1 MLDFTGHLKNNRLKI
16 YIMRQFIYIY
26 FLLMSIVCHFACGQA
41 TKKSNPDSVAVAKPT
56 TQADVDS
63 AESFEI
69 NASGDSVP
77 YFHWAADDDILGL
90 ENTAFGDLD
99 SMIARKYIRVLVP
112 YSKTYYYV
120 QGMKRYGLG
129 FELVNLFET
138 ELNKQ
143 LKYYP
148 PKIRVIFIPV
158 SRKNILPLLTGG
170 HADMIASG
178 YTITPER
185 EKLVDFSSPT
195 VTGIK
200 DIVVGG
206 PSAPPVHSIADL
218 AGKHVFVRENT
229 SFQASLMRLNDSFR
243 KTGRK
248 PMYIDFTDPYLESED
263 ILAMVNEGMIPYT
276 IVPEDLGTLWNT
288 AYTNL
293 KVYTNVAVDSNV
305 SYGWAFRKNSPK
317 LKSVVNRFVGTIK
330 RGTTT
335 GNMIYD
341 KFLKNKGRLRNANSR
356 EALADLDR
364 FKTLFKKYGK
374 TYSLDWLLLS
384 AQAFQESQLKQQ
396 TVSHM
401 GAVGVMQLLPS
412 TAAHPPIN
420 IKDIKTADNNIHA
433 GVKYMR
439 YLIDKFYSREQ
450 MDFLNEEL
458 FALAAYN
465 CGPGNVRKLRR
476 GAVARGLDPN
486 VWFDNVEIL
495 AAHHIGRE
503 TVQYVSNI
511 YMYYRS
517 YQALQRYKDL
527 REKKTARK

>member
-1 MLDFTGHLKNNRLKI
+1 MRRLI
-16 YIMRQFIYIY
+16 LFY
-26 FLLMSIVCHFACGQA
+26 FLLTTIACFFSCKRA
-41 TKKSNPDSVAVAKPT
+41 SKEPIADSSAAGKPKGRAI
-56 TQADVDS
+56 ADS
-63 AESFEI
+63 TESYEL
-69 NASGDSVP
+69 NASGDSIP
-77 YFHWAADDDILGL
+77 YFHWAGDDDIMGL
-90 ENTAFGDLD
+90 ANTAFGDLD
-99 SMIARKYIRVLVP
+99 SIIARGYIRVLVP

-120 QGMKRYGLG
+120 EGMKRYGLAY
-129 FELVNLFET
+129 ELVNLFEK
-138 ELNKQ
+138 ELNKK
-143 LKYYP
+143 LKFNP

-158 SRKNILPLLTGG
+158 SRKYILPLLTGG

-178 YTITPER
+178 YTITPDR

-195 VTGIK
+195 IADIK

-206 PSAPPVHSIADL
+206 PSAPAIRSITDL
-218 AGKHVFVRENT
+218 AGQHVFVRENT
-229 SFQASLMRLNDSFR
+229 SFQASLIKLNESLK
-243 KTGRK
+243 KTGHK
-248 PMYIDFTDPYLESED
+248 PMSIDFTDPYLESED
-263 ILAMVNEGMIPYT
+263 ILAMVNEGMIPFT
-276 IVPEDLGTLWNT
+276 VVPEDLGKLWSS

-293 KVYTNVAVDSNV
+293 KVYPNIVVDSNQ

-317 LKSVVNRFVGTIK
+317 LKSVVNQFVGTIK
-330 RGTTT
+330 KGTTT
-335 GNMIYD
+335 GNMLYD
-341 KFLKNKGRLRNANSR
+341 KFLKNKDRLRNANSR
-356 EALADLDR
+356 EALADLNKFR
-364 FKTLFKKYGK
+364 TLFQKYGK

-420 IKDIKTADNNIHA
+420 ITDIKTADNNIHA

-439 YLIDKFYSREQ
+439 YLIDKFYAREQ
-450 MDFLNEEL
+450 MDFLNEQL

-476 GAVARGLDPN
+476 GAVQRGLDPN
-486 VWFDNVEIL
+486 IWFDNVEIL

-511 YMYYRS
+511 YMYYRC

-527 REKKTARK
+527 REKKTPAK

>member
-1 MLDFTGHLKNNRLKI
+1 MRRNVTFHLLF
-16 YIMRQFIYIY
+16 MVVVF
-26 FLLMSIVCHFACGQA
+26 HFACGQA
-41 TKKSNPDSVAVAKPT
+41 TKKSNTDTVAVGEPKSHAQKNT
-56 TQADVDS
+56 DS
-63 AESFEI
+63 LESYEL

-77 YFHWAADDDILGL
+77 YFHWAVDDDILGL
-90 ENTAFGDLD
+90 ANTAFGDLD
-99 SMIARKYIRVLVP
+99 SIIARGYIRVLVP

-120 QGMKRYGLG
+120 EGMKRYGLA
-129 FELVNLFET
+129 FELVNLFEK

-158 SRKNILPLLTGG
+158 SRKHILPLLMGG

-178 YTITPER
+178 FTITPER
-185 EKLVDFSSPT
+185 QKLVDFSSPT
-195 VTGIK
+195 VSGIR

-206 PSAPPVHSIADL
+206 PSAPPIHSLADL
-218 AGKHVFVRENT
+218 AGQHVFVRENT
-229 SFQASLMRLNDSFR
+229 SFQTSLIRLNESLR
-243 KTGRK
+243 KAGHK
-248 PMYIDFTDPYLESED
+248 PMSIDFTDPYLESED
-263 ILAMVNEGMIPYT
+263 ILAMVNEGMIPFT
-276 IVPEDLGTLWNT
+276 VVPEDLGTLWKN

-293 KVYTNVAVDSNV
+293 KVYSNIAVDSNQ

-317 LKSVVNRFVGTIK
+317 LKSVVNQFVSTIK
-330 RGTTT
+330 RGTVT

-356 EALADLDR
+356 EALADLAR
-364 FKTLFKKYGK
+364 YKTLFKKYGK
-374 TYSLDWLLLS
+374 NYSLDWLLLS

-396 TVSHM
+396 TMSHM

-420 IKDIKTADNNIHA
+420 IPNIKSADDNIHA

-439 YLIDKFYSREQ
+439 HLIDQYFAREH
-450 MDFLNEEL
+450 MDFLNEQL

-476 GAVARGLDPN
+476 KTVERGLDPN
-486 VWFDNVEIL
+486 IWFDNVEIL

-527 REKKTARK
+527 REKKNPPK

>member
-1 MLDFTGHLKNNRLKI
+1 MRPIIRFHL
-16 YIMRQFIYIY
+16 
-26 FLLMSIVCHFACGQA
+26 FLIVAACHFACGHP
-41 TKKSNPDSVAVAKPT
+41 TKKSISDTVTVASPNVQKNADSV
-56 TQADVDS
+56 
-63 AESFEI
+63 ESYTI
-69 NASGDSVP
+69 NVSGDSVP
-77 YFHWAADDDILGL
+77 FFHWAADDDILGL
-90 ENTAFGDLD
+90 KNTAFGDLD
-99 SMIARKYIRVLVP
+99 SIIARGYIRVLVP

-120 QGMKRYGLG
+120 EGMKRYGLA
-129 FELVNLFET
+129 FELVNLFEK
-138 ELNKQ
+138 EMNKQ

-158 SRKNILPLLTGG
+158 SRKYILPLLTGG

-178 YTITPER
+178 YTITPGR

-195 VTGIK
+195 MTGIK

-206 PSAPPVHSIADL
+206 PSAPPLHSIADL
-218 AGKHVFVRENT
+218 AGQHVFVRENT
-229 SFQASLMRLNDSFR
+229 SFQTSLIRLNESFR
-243 KTGRK
+243 KAGRK
-248 PMYIDFTDPYLESED
+248 PMYIEFTDPYLESED

-276 IVPEDLGTLWNT
+276 IVPEDLGTLWNS

-293 KVYTNVAVDSNV
+293 KVYSDISVDSNV

-317 LKSVVNRFVGTIK
+317 LKAMVNRFVSTIRK
-330 RGTTT
+330 GTTT

-341 KFLKNKGRLRNANSR
+341 KFLKNKGRLRNANSQQ
-356 EALADLDR
+356 ALADLDR
-364 FKTLFKKYGK
+364 FKTSFKKYGK

-420 IKDIKTADNNIHA
+420 IPNIKTADDNIHA

-439 YLIDKFYSREQ
+439 YLIDKFYTREQ

-476 GAVARGLDPN
+476 KTVERGLDPN
-486 VWFDNVEIL
+486 IWFDNVEIL
-495 AAHHIGRE
+495 AAHYIGRE

-527 REKKTARK
+527 REKKKSHK

>member
-1 MLDFTGHLKNNRLKI
+1 
-16 YIMRQFIYIY
+16 MRRIILFY
-26 FLLMSIVCHFACGQA
+26 FLLLASAFHFACSQEA
-41 TKKSNPDSVAVAKPT
+41 KKSKPDSTAVAKPNIR
-56 TQADVDS
+56 ADADS
-63 AESFEI
+63 TESYEL

-77 YFHWAADDDILGL
+77 YFHWAGDEEILGL
-90 ENTAFGDLD
+90 ANTAFGDLD
-99 SMIARKYIRVLVP
+99 SIIARGYIRVLVP

-120 QGMKRYGLG
+120 EGMKRYGLA
-129 FELVNLFET
+129 FELVNLFEKQ
-138 ELNKQ
+138 LNEQ

-158 SRKNILPLLTGG
+158 SRKHILPLLTGG

-200 DIVVGG
+200 DIVIGG
-206 PSAPPVHSIADL
+206 PSAPPIHSIADL
-218 AGKHVFVRENT
+218 SGQHVFVRENT
-229 SFQASLMRLNDSFR
+229 SFQASLIRLNESLKR
-243 KTGRK
+243 AGHK
-248 PMYIDFTDPYLESED
+248 PMYIEFTDPYLESED
-263 ILAMVNEGMIPYT
+263 ILAMVNEGMVPFT
-276 IVPEDLGTLWNT
+276 VVPEDLGTLWKN

-293 KVYTNVAVDSNV
+293 KVYTNIAVDSNV

-317 LKSVVNRFVGTIK
+317 LKSVVNRFVSTIK

-356 EALADLDR
+356 EALADLNR
-364 FKTLFKKYGK
+364 FKSSFQKYGK

-396 TVSHM
+396 TKSHM

-420 IKDIKTADNNIHA
+420 MPDIKSAEDNIHA

-439 YLIDKFYSREQ
+439 YLIDQYYAREQ
-450 MDFLNEEL
+450 MDVLNEQL

-476 GAVARGLDPN
+476 KTMERGLDPN

-495 AAHHIGRE
+495 AARHIGRE

-517 YQALQRYKDL
+517 YQVLQRYKDL
-527 REKKTARK
+527 REKKDHPKQIIK

>member
-1 MLDFTGHLKNNRLKI
+1 
-16 YIMRQFIYIY
+16 MRPFIL
-26 FLLMSIVCHFACGQA
+26 FLFFMVATACHFSCKHE
-41 TKKSNPDSVAVAKPT
+41 TKKSNPETTVVSKPNTQASKDSV
-56 TQADVDS
+56 
-63 AESFEI
+63 ESYTI

-77 YFHWAADDDILGL
+77 YYHWAAQDEILGL
-90 ENTAFGDLD
+90 ANTAFGDLD

-120 QGMKRYGLG
+120 AGMKRYGLAY
-129 FELVNLFET
+129 ELVNLFEQN
-138 ELNKQ
+138 LNKQ
-143 LKYYP
+143 LKFYP
-148 PKIRVIFIPV
+148 PKVRVIFIPV
-158 SRKNILPLLTGG
+158 SRKQILPLLKGG

-185 EKLVDFSSPT
+185 EKEIDFSTPT
-195 VTGIK
+195 VTGLK

-206 PSAPPVHSIADL
+206 PKAPPIRSIEDL
-218 AGKHVFVRENT
+218 AGQHVYVRENT
-229 SFQASLMRLNDSFR
+229 SFQASLTRVNDALR
-243 KTGRK
+243 KAGRK
-248 PMYIDFTDPYLESED
+248 PLHIEFTDPYLETED
-263 ILAMVNEGMIPYT
+263 ILEMVNEGLIPFT
-276 IVPEDLGTLWNT
+276 IVTEDLGTLWKT
-288 AYTNL
+288 VYTNL
-293 KVYTNVAVDSNV
+293 KVYTNISVDSNV

-317 LKSVVNRFVGTIK
+317 LKSAVNNFISTIRK
-330 RGTTT
+330 GTTT

-341 KFLKNKGRLRNANSR
+341 KYLKNTGRLRNAQSQ

-364 FKTLFKKYGK
+364 YKTLFQKYGK
-374 TYSLDWLLLS
+374 TYSFDWKLLS
-384 AQAFQESQLKQQ
+384 AQAYQESQLKQQ

-420 IKDIKTADNNIHA
+420 IPDIKSADNNIHA

-439 YLIDKFYSREQ
+439 YLIDQYYAREE
-450 MDFLNEEL
+450 MDILNEQL

-476 GAVARGLDPN
+476 EALERGLNPN
-486 VWFDNVEIL
+486 IWFNNVEIL

-527 REKKTARK
+527 REKK